1 MLRATGD
8 PGCIA
13 SKAGLQ
19 GTRPEALKATGEPG
33 CMWYKMQNGNGA
45 ATGFKP
51 ASAAQLRDPSVAK
64 QSLPNRGKRPMR
76 HKPAERKLPVVAV
89 VAESPSQ
96 IGMLSGR
103 RIAVLRAPGQ
113 LHMFPA
119 WFPRVAAAS
128 PRLPGLYSVL
138 ARLAPGQTGRQHLA
152 PSAAALS
159 MQLEQ

>member
-1 MLRATGD
+1 MGRLRVT
-8 PGCIA
+8 A
-13 SKAGLQ
+13 SRL
-19 GTRPEALKATGEPG
+19 L
-33 CMWYKMQNGNGA
+33 
-45 ATGFKP
+45 F
-51 ASAAQLRDPSVAK
+51 SAA
-64 QSLPNRGKRPMR
+64 SLFGF
-76 HKPAERKLPVVAV
+76 PV
-89 VAESPSQ
+89 
-96 IGMLSGR
+96 MLF

-159 MQLEQ
+159 MQFEQ